1 MVDDQSYE
9 TSVETAKRE
18 AEEQIK
24 QIETL
29 YLQKVEDLRGRLN
42 AQMERLAG
50 RMREYFQD
58 MRARMNQQVA
68 VYKAEV

>member
-29 YLQKVEDLRGRLN
+29 YLQKVEDLRGTQCPDGE
-42 AQMERLAG
+42 ACW
-50 RMREYFQD
+50 QD
-58 MRARMNQQVA
+58 EGVFSGH
-68 VYKAEV
+68 EG